1 MARKRYY
8 DKRVEFFETINRHT
22 MQDTLVATVMRQKY
36 YEAKKKF
43 MENEIIQKEAERFAY
58 YETAASEYL
67 ADLAAEKRSEEEE
80 RQFSSMED
88 DFAEALYEAKIM
100 SEFQEIKQEHFD
112 MAKSYYE
119 LGIQQMVKVHKKEE
133 EINAKEGKWEQN
145 EEYML
150 KQHERKIKALL
161 QSCGISTNFQGSQV
175 RPQLPPWP
183 TDMDDVSA
191 VRAYHFGP
199 MWPVEDLDL
208 DDGEDPYKELEEEEE
223 MRDRLEAQ
231 ERQLKA
237 MDDQKERQDRQQVAA
252 QKAAAKAASPQPP
265 PPEGSLDLWI
275 NQNPADMSLEQKKE
289 FVTRI
294 AEMMN
299 VDPNAVVMQ
308 SMGQQPAY

>member
-1 MARKRYY
+1 
-8 DKRVEFFETINRHT
+8 
-22 MQDTLVATVMRQKY
+22 
-36 YEAKKKF
+36 
-43 MENEIIQKEAERFAY
+43 
-58 YETAASEYL
+58 
-67 ADLAAEKRSEEEE
+67 
-80 RQFSSMED
+80 
-88 DFAEALYEAKIM
+88 
-100 SEFQEIKQEHFD
+100 
-112 MAKSYYE
+112 
-119 LGIQQMVKVHKKEE
+119 
-133 EINAKEGKWEQN
+133 
-145 EEYML
+145 
-150 KQHERKIKALL
+150 
-161 QSCGISTNFQGSQV
+161 
-175 RPQLPPWP
+175 
-183 TDMDDVSA
+183 MDDVSA